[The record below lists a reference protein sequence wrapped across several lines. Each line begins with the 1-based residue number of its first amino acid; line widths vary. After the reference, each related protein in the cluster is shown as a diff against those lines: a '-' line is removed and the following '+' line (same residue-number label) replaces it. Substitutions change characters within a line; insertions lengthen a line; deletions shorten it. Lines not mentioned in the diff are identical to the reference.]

1 MNKLFSSIF
10 LCRAGSL
17 HPATSVM
24 PPAQAGGI
32 SDPALQ
38 GADLVNGGVSPTVRV
53 RGLRAEQ
60 AAPVHLSCRHCGVPL
75 AGPAAQ
81 AAGFCCAGCSYVFRL
96 VSEHGLDGYY
106 KIRDAV
112 IAPVGEAVFQPRDY
126 AWLLKLQAE
135 AENGA
140 AATSPLTGAPGSARL
155 QKAPALTLE
164 VQGISCAGCVWLI
177 ERVFS
182 QQPGALHIE
191 TDAQLGRMRL
201 RWTRGAFDAP
211 AFARLLQS
219 FNYLAGPPG
228 ETPAVPESRRL
239 VRRVGLAAA
248 FSMNVMLF
256 TLPVYFGMEAT
267 FAYARLFGTL
277 SLVFATLS
285 LLTGGMYFLGRAV
298 SALRAGTMHIDLPIA
313 LGIVGA
319 YLGSLYGW
327 LAHREEFVYFDF
339 VAVFIL
345 LMLVGRWAQVTVVER
360 NRRQLLTSRDRPQ
373 PVWVETPAGPVERAV
388 GDLRIGDVFAV
399 RSGQVVPVEAR
410 LETSVAT
417 VGTAWISGE
426 ADPRECRAGAR
437 VPAGAVNLGL
447 GDIRLR
453 TARLWEGSLLA
464 QLLQPVTRDAY
475 RHRFLEKVI
484 AGYLIG
490 ILLVATAAGLGW
502 WLGTHDAVRT
512 WSVVTAVLVVSC
524 PCAIGLA
531 FPLADEM
538 ATTALRRAGV
548 FVREADLWP
557 RLVRIRRIIFDKTG
571 TLTLETPVL
580 ANADTLATLTP
591 EARAALAVL
600 VRDNAHPVSRA
611 LHENLLALGLPSASD
626 PVGDLLEEPGY
637 GTSLRTF
644 DNDWSLGRP
653 GWRVCR
659 AGSPD
664 PVSGGGSGSQTGGI
678 SDPALQNESHDTEF
692 VCDGVVLA
700 RFRFMDA
707 VRTDAAGEIAALRA
721 RGLEAFILSG
731 DRRAK
736 VDLITASLGLPPDRG
751 LAEATPQGKAD
762 WIGRTDVRDTLM
774 LGDGANDSLAFDAA
788 FARGTPVIHRGV
800 LEGKADFYYLGR
812 GLAGIRRLFEVN
824 DARRRTQGWLLV
836 FSVAYNLLAVG
847 LAVAGRMSPLLAAV
861 LMPVSSLLTL
871 AIVAGGMRRWLAR

>member
-1 MNKLFSSIF
+1 MKGLTTNF
-10 LCRAGSL
+10 LDDR
-17 HPATSVM
+17 TS
-24 PPAQAGGI
+24 PQGAGGLP
-32 SDPALQ
+32 S
-38 GADLVNGGVSPTVRV
+38 GAELVNGGVSPTVRV

-60 AAPVHLSCRHCGVPL
+60 AAPVHLNCRHCGVPL

-81 AAGFCCAGCSYVFRL
+81 AVGFCCAGCSYVFRL

-112 IAPVGEAVFQPRDY
+112 TAPVGEAVFQPRDY
-126 AWLLKLQAE
+126 AWLAKMQAE
-135 AENGA
+135 AEA
-140 AATSPLTGAPGSARL
+140 LPGT
-155 QKAPALTLE
+155 PALTLE

-191 TDAQLGRMRL
+191 TDAQLGRMLL

-228 ETPAVPESRRL
+228 EVPAVPESRRL

-339 VAVFIL
+339 VAAFIL

-373 PVWVETPAGPVERAV
+373 PVRVETPAGPVERAV
-388 GDLRIGDVFAV
+388 GELRIGDVFAV

-410 LETSVAT
+410 LETPVAT

-453 TARLWEGSLLA
+453 TARVWEGSLLA

-538 ATTALRRAGV
+538 ATTALRRSGV

-557 RLVRIRRIIFDKTG
+557 RLARIRKIIFDKTG

-580 ANADTLATLTP
+580 ANADSLAALSA
-591 EARAALAVL
+591 EARTALAVL

-611 LHENLLALGLPSASD
+611 LHENLLALGLPDA
-626 PVGDLLEEPGY
+626 PELPGEMHEEPGY
-637 GTSLRTF
+637 GVALENTAGR
-644 DNDWSLGRP
+644 WSLGRP
-653 GWRVCR
+653 GWRGHER
-659 AGSPD
+659 HLL
-664 PVSGGGSGSQTGGI
+664 
-678 SDPALQNESHDTEF
+678 SDIGPETHDTEF
-692 VCDGVVLA
+692 ACDGVVLA
-700 RFRFMDA
+700 RFRFTDA

-736 VDLITASLGLPPDRG
+736 VDLMTSSLGLPPDHG

-762 WIGRTDVRDTLM
+762 WIGRTDARDTLM

-824 DARRRTQGWLLV
+824 DARRRTQTWLLV

>member
-1 MNKLFSSIF
+1 MKGLTTNF
-10 LCRAGSL
+10 LDDR
-17 HPATSVM
+17 TSPRGGDRL
-24 PPAQAGGI
+24 PP
-32 SDPALQ
+32 

-60 AAPVHLSCRHCGVPL
+60 AAPVHLNCKHCGVPL

-112 IAPVGEAVFQPRDY
+112 VAPVGEAVFQPRDY
-126 AWLLKLQAE
+126 AWLAKLQAE
-135 AENGA
+135 AEA
-140 AATSPLTGAPGSARL
+140 LPGT
-155 QKAPALTLE
+155 PALTLE

-191 TDAQLGRMRL
+191 TDAQLGRMHL

-239 VRRVGLAAA
+239 VRRVGLAGA

-339 VAVFIL
+339 VAAFIL

-360 NRRQLLTSRDRPQ
+360 NRRQLLTARDRPQ

-388 GDLRIGDVFAV
+388 GDLRIGDVFAI

-410 LETSVAT
+410 LETPVAT

-447 GDIRLR
+447 GDLRLR
-453 TARLWEGSLLA
+453 AARVWEGSLLA

-475 RHRFLEKVI
+475 RHGFLEKVI

-490 ILLVATAAGLGW
+490 ILLVATVAGLGW
-502 WLGTHDAVRT
+502 WLGTHDAVLT

-538 ATTALRRAGV
+538 AATALRRAGV

-557 RLVRIRRIIFDKTG
+557 RLARIRKIIFDKTG

-580 ANADTLATLTP
+580 ANPGELAALSP
-591 EARAALAVL
+591 AARAALAVL

-611 LHENLLALGLPSASD
+611 LHENLLATDRPAAPEPS
-626 PVGDLLEEPGY
+626 GEMREEPGY
-637 GTSLRTF
+637 GVALEDPTGR
-644 DNDWSLGRP
+644 WSLGRP
-653 GWRVCR
+653 GWNGGR
-659 AGSPD
+659 ASPPD
-664 PVSGGGSGSQTGGI
+664 E
-678 SDPALQNESHDTEF
+678 PALRDDSPYQSHDTEF
-692 VCDGVVLA
+692 ACDGVVLA
-700 RFRFMDA
+700 RFRFTDA
-707 VRTDAAGEIAALRA
+707 VRTDAAAEIAALRA

-736 VDLITASLGLPPDRG
+736 VDLMTSSLGLDPDHG

-762 WIGRTDVRDTLM
+762 WIGRTDARDTLM

-812 GLAGIRRLFEVN
+812 GLAGIRRMFEVN
-824 DARRRTQGWLLV
+824 DARRRTQAWLLV

-861 LMPVSSLLTL
+861 LMPVSSLVTL